1 MAFKAWRALIVLVVT
16 LATMA
21 SCTSSASP
29 ETPPSTA
36 ERPVDYRALNAAI
49 ENKITSGSVALDNV
63 RAVLISVD
71 GETKIVLYRHRF
83 TAEDT
88 THVWSVTKTVV
99 STLIGIAIS
108 DGLIDSLDQTLAES
122 LAQHRAA
129 MSAGA
134 EKVTLRQLMT
144 MTGGFGDDPPHAT
157 VRKIFKSQ
165 DDLVSYLLAKDPVT
179 DAGTVFAYSNT
190 SSHLVAA
197 VLATALQGADGDHPR
212 PVLDYARER
221 LFDPLQIDTR
231 PAYSKPLLHTAAAEF
246 VDAGFGWGTDPK
258 GIAVGAF
265 GGCGSEPS
273 IC

>member
-1 MAFKAWRALIVLVVT
+1 
-16 LATMA
+16 
-21 SCTSSASP
+21 
-29 ETPPSTA
+29 
-36 ERPVDYRALNAAI
+36 
-49 ENKITSGSVALDNV
+49 
-63 RAVLISVD
+63 
-71 GETKIVLYRHRF
+71 
-83 TAEDT
+83 
-88 THVWSVTKTVV
+88 
-99 STLIGIAIS
+99 
-108 DGLIDSLDQTLAES
+108 
-122 LAQHRAA
+122 
-129 MSAGA
+129 
-134 EKVTLRQLMT
+134 
-144 MTGGFGDDPPHAT
+144 
-157 VRKIFKSQ
+157 
-165 DDLVSYLLAKDPVT
+165 VT